1 MSSTMAARPVADV
14 AVGVL
19 IRDDG
24 AVLLGQRPP
33 GKPYAGWWELPGGKL
48 EAGESVAGALARELH
63 EELGIEVERC
73 DPWVVR
79 EFDYPHAAVRL
90 HFRRVS
96 RWRGMLHG
104 REGQA
109 FVWQR
114 PEAIDVAP
122 LLPATVPVIGWL
134 RLPADYAISDAA
146 GMGEACFLQALERR
160 LANGLRLVQLRE
172 KSLSADA
179 FDRLF
184 RAARAR
190 CAAAGARL
198 LINSAHDR
206 SYWRAADGVHL
217 TSRDLAAATE
227 RPPLPL
233 VAASCHDAA
242 ELARAGRL
250 QLDLAV
256 LGPVLPTRS
265 HPCATPL
272 GWPGFAAAV
281 CETRLPVYALG
292 GVGPGHRQAALAA
305 GAHGVAG
312 IGAFWG

>member
-1 MSSTMAARPVADV
+1 MTAIRAVVDV

-33 GKPYAGWWELPGGKL
+33 GKPYAGWWEFPGGKL
-48 EAGESVAGALARELH
+48 EAGESVADALARELH

-73 DPWVVR
+73 APWVVR
-79 EFDYPHAAVRL
+79 EFVYPHAAVRL

-96 RWRGMLHG
+96 RWHGLPQG

-114 PEAIDVAP
+114 PDAIDVAP

-146 GMGEACFLQALERR
+146 GLGEARFLQALDRR
-160 LANGLRLVQLRE
+160 LAGGLRLVQLRE
-172 KSLSADA
+172 KSLDADA

-184 RAARAR
+184 RTVRAR

-198 LINSAHDR
+198 LVNSAHDR

-217 TSRDLAAATE
+217 TSHDLAAAAE
-227 RPPLPL
+227 RPALPL

-242 ELARAGRL
+242 ELALAGRL
-250 QLDLAV
+250 QLDFAV

-265 HPCATPL
+265 HPGATPL
-272 GWPGFAAAV
+272 DWPGFAAAAGDA
-281 CETRLPVYALG
+281 RLPVYALG
-292 GVGPGHRQAALAA
+292 GVGPQHRGAALAA
-305 GAHGVAG
+305 GAHGLAG
-312 IGAFWG
+312 IGAFWQ

>member
-1 MSSTMAARPVADV
+1 MTAARAVVDV

-33 GKPYAGWWELPGGKL
+33 GKPYAGWWEFPGGKL

-63 EELGIEVERC
+63 EELGIAVERC

-79 EFDYPHAAVRL
+79 EFVYPHAAVRL

-96 RWRGMLHG
+96 RWRGQPQG

-114 PEAIDVAP
+114 PDAIDVAP

-146 GMGEACFLQALERR
+146 GMGEARFLQALERR
-160 LANGLRLVQLRE
+160 LAAGLRLVQLRE

-184 RAARAR
+184 RVVRAR
-190 CAAAGARL
+190 CSAAGARL

-217 TSRDLAAATE
+217 TSPDLAAAAE
-227 RPPLPL
+227 RPALPL

-242 ELARAGRL
+242 ELALAGRL
-250 QLDLAV
+250 QLDFAV

-265 HPCATPL
+265 HPGATPL
-272 GWPGFAAAV
+272 GWPGFAAAAGDA
-281 CETRLPVYALG
+281 RLPVYALG
-292 GVGPGHRQAALAA
+292 GVGPQHRQAALAA
-305 GAHGVAG
+305 GAQGLAG